1 MCGPCFSYLNDFLKS
16 KWFNSRSTSK
26 RHRVIYG
33 VCRREEEEGG
43 RGGAS
48 HVTPHPEWDVLAAGM
63 FGAPAVT
70 NCVEAMDK
78 KIGQG
83 AFRNMEV

>member
-1 MCGPCFSYLNDFLKS
+1 M
-16 KWFNSRSTSK
+16 
-26 RHRVIYG
+26 IYG
-33 VCRREEEEGG
+33 VCSREEEEEEEEGG
-43 RGGAS
+43 RGEEEGES
-48 HVTPHPEWDVLAAGM
+48 HLTPHPEWDVLAACM

-70 NCVEAMDK
+70 NCVDAVDKKKK